1 MKASALGGL
10 VTVVLFAL
18 SCGGPKGVAVAR
30 LSTDGEIAD
39 PVFVSET
46 VHGTFYVENVG
57 TDPFRID
64 SVRSLCVC
72 TTPTETNER
81 VAPGDRAA
89 IHYEMVTAT
98 AREKSVGILVQTS
111 PPLPEPLRF
120 TAGGTWK
127 PVLEVGADE
136 PEVVVEFGEPFE
148 REIALR
154 VMDGAGP
161 LRVTGAKARQDWA
174 EVSLTESGNE
184 GLPRLVLRSKEI
196 IQPGTHDLPVALDFE
211 RQEPGRQ
218 DTTLKVRVRSDIT
231 IAPERLM
238 VELAPGETRPTVELT
253 VGSESGKPFLSR
265 SIRAQ
270 NFEIVPPALPDAAA
284 PSHTIPITLDLPT
297 DSVPRVGRIFI
308 DPGDGKGERSVDVF
322 FSKKRIP

>member
-1 MKASALGGL
+1 MRVGALLGLILSAAA
-10 VTVVLFAL
+10 AL

-30 LSTDGEIAD
+30 LSADGEMAD

-72 TTPTETNER
+72 TTPKETNEL
-81 VAPGDRAA
+81 VEPGDRAA
-89 IHYEMVTAT
+89 IHYEMVTAS

-127 PVLEVGADE
+127 PVLEVGAGE
-136 PEVVVEFGEPFE
+136 PEIVVEFGEPFE

-154 VMDGAGP
+154 VADGAGP

-174 EVSLTESGNE
+174 DVSLTEPGNE

-196 IQPGTHDLPVALDFE
+196 IQPGSHDLPLALDFE

-218 DTTLKVRVRSDIT
+218 DTMVKIRVQSDIT
-231 IAPERLM
+231 LAPERLM

-253 VGSESGKPFLSR
+253 IKSESGKPFLPR
-265 SIRAQ
+265 SIRAE
-270 NFEIVPPALPDAAA
+270 NFEIVSPTLPDAAA
-284 PSHTIPITLDLPT
+284 PSHTIPITLDLPA

-322 FSKKRIP
+322 FSK

>member
-10 VTVVLFAL
+10 VTVVLFAS

-30 LSTDGEIAD
+30 LSTDNEKHE

-57 TDPFRID
+57 SDPFRID
-64 SVRSLCVC
+64 SVKSLCVC

-81 VAPGDRAA
+81 VAPGGRAA

-127 PVLEVGADE
+127 PVLEVGAGE
-136 PEVVVEFGEPFE
+136 PEIVVEFGEPFE

-154 VMDGAGP
+154 VAEGAGP
-161 LRVTGAKARQDWA
+161 LRVTGGKARQDWA
-174 EVSLTESGNE
+174 DVALAESGAGE
-184 GLPRLVLRSKEI
+184 LPRLVFRSREI
-196 IQPGTHDLPVALDFE
+196 VQPGTHDLPVALEFE

-218 DTTLKVRVRSDIT
+218 DTTVKIRVQSDIT
-231 IAPERLM
+231 IAPERLV
-238 VELAPGETRPTVELT
+238 VELAPGEARPTVELT
-253 VGSESGKPFLSR
+253 VKSESGKPFLPQ

-270 NFEIVPPALPDAAA
+270 NFEVVPQTLPDAAA

-297 DSVPRVGRIFI
+297 DSIPRVGRIFV

-322 FSKKRIP
+322 FSK

>member
-1 MKASALGGL
+1 MRASALVSL
-10 VTVVLFAL
+10 VPIVLLAV

-30 LSTDGEIAD
+30 LSTAGEKAE

-46 VHGTFYVENVG
+46 VHGTFYVENLG

-72 TTPTETNER
+72 TTPKETNEL

-127 PVLEVGADE
+127 PVIEVGAGE
-136 PEVVVEFGEPFE
+136 PELVVEFGESFE

-154 VMDGAGP
+154 VVEGAGP

-174 EVSLTESGNE
+174 EVSLTESGNGE
-184 GLPRLVLRSKEI
+184 LPRLVLRSTEI
-196 IQPGTHDLPVALDFE
+196 IQPGTHDLPVALDFD

-218 DTTLKVRVRSDIT
+218 DTSLKVRVRSDIT
-231 IAPERLM
+231 LAPERLM
-238 VELAPGETRPTVELT
+238 VELAPGEARPTVELT
-253 VGSESGKPFLSR
+253 IKSESGKPFLPR

-270 NFEIVPPALPDAAA
+270 NFEIVPQTLPDAAA
-284 PSHTIPITLDLPT
+284 PSHTIPITLSLQA
-297 DSVPRVGRIFI
+297 DSIPRVGRIFI

-322 FSKKRIP
+322 FSKK